1 MALAGNRILSFYRT
15 SRCFS
20 STARV
25 FVDRHTKV
33 ICQGLTG
40 HQGSF
45 HSEQALNYG
54 TQLVGGVNP
63 AKGGTTW
70 TSSDGRYKL
79 PVFKSVREAKEAT
92 GCNASAIFVPP
103 AHAAAA
109 ILECVEAELD
119 LAVCITEGIPQHD
132 MAMVKRRLRGQT
144 KTRLIG
150 PNCPGIIKPGECKI
164 GIMPGYIH
172 KKGCIG
178 IVSRSGTLT
187 YEAVNQT
194 SIVLIGEIGGSAEEE
209 AAEWLKQ
216 HNCGKPVVSFIAGS
230 SAPPGRRMGHAG
242 AIVSGNTGT
251 AAGKIKALQA
261 AGVVVV
267 ENPAKIGETIYAVM
281 KDKGLV

>member
-1 MALAGNRILSFYRT
+1 MHFLSLRANKTLRT
-15 SRCFS
+15 SD
-20 STARV
+20 V
-25 FVDRHTKV
+25 FLHFCGA
-33 ICQGLTG
+33 IPSL
-40 HQGSF
+40 QGSF
-45 HSEQALNYG
+45 HSEQALIYG

-70 TSSDGRYKL
+70 TSSVGQYKL
-79 PVFKSVREAKEAT
+79 PVFKSVKEAKEAT
-92 GCNASAIFVPP
+92 GCHASAIFVPP

-132 MAMVKRRLRGQT
+132 MAMVKRRLREQT

-150 PNCPGIIKPGECKI
+150 PNCPGIINPGECKI

-178 IVSRSGTLT
+178 VVSRSGTLT

-194 SIVLIGEIGGSAEEE
+194 TQVGLGQSTCVGIGGDPF
-209 AAEWLKQ
+209 
-216 HNCGKPVVSFIAGS
+216 NGTSFIDCLERFVADPETRG

-251 AAGKIKALQA
+251 AAGKVKALQA

-267 ENPAKIGETIYAVM
+267 NNPARIGEAMYAAM
-281 KDKGLV
+281 KEKGLV